1 MKIPVTF
8 IFAKDDDPLY
18 KMIGLQ
24 NDADGVEIIE
34 DGILDTTTIEAIS
47 DNAGTTMVYTKG
59 GHTFNIDTSYEEFLD
74 IYLKLD

>member
-47 DNAGTTMVYTKG
+47 DNAGTTMIYTKG
-59 GHTFNIDTSYEEFLD
+59 GHAFNIDTSYEEFLD